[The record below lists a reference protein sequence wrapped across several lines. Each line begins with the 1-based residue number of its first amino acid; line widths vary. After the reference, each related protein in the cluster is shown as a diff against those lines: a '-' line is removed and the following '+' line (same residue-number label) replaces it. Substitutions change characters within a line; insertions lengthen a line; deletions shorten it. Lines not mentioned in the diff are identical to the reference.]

1 MQILPRLL
9 LTPTE
14 HGWTSDKSGRIVRRR
29 MARFLDGEWRALWD
43 ESSRYAE
50 SSRSNPFAAEL
61 ADAMRTAPVCDD
73 ADDLRRDAAIGKVR
87 RGRIGQGAQRL
98 VSRGGVAPEDA
109 RAEVLEHME
118 QLQLP
123 SHRDD
128 HPCALTAEEEEAFRS
143 YRPRATDLFTG
154 DTVKE
159 VMSQADAGVAGGCS
173 GWRNEHFK
181 GAAETDLGLAA
192 LTTIMLAMA
201 QGDCGSPYSE
211 NGNMHVWDASRL
223 IALVKGDEWTGA
235 ENTRPIAIGETL
247 RRLTGKCLLRARRE
261 VMERRA
267 LTIHNFAFTSDGCSN
282 VVKLV
287 QLYAHEYPE
296 HVVLTTDVETAF
308 QSAPRTQ
315 MERALYEDE
324 GLRPLLPYFYS
335 LYADEAALYF
345 GDTWAT
351 KGRQGR

>member
-1 MQILPRLL
+1 
-9 LTPTE
+9 
-14 HGWTSDKSGRIVRRR
+14 
-29 MARFLDGEWRALWD
+29 
-43 ESSRYAE
+43 
-50 SSRSNPFAAEL
+50 
-61 ADAMRTAPVCDD
+61 
-73 ADDLRRDAAIGKVR
+73 
-87 RGRIGQGAQRL
+87 
-98 VSRGGVAPEDA
+98 
-109 RAEVLEHME
+109 ME

-128 HPCALTAEEEEAFRS
+128 HPCALTAEEEEVFRS

-247 RRLTGKCLLRARRE
+247 RRLTGKSLLRARRE

-282 VVKLV
+282 VVKLA
-287 QLYAHEYPE
+287 QLYTHEHPD
-296 HVVLTTDVETAF
+296 HGVLNNKTQHAGIRTTPGTMAPGKGLLADVWNVPALARRLFGAGDITCRDWSRTNGQCGTRPTAP
-308 QSAPRTQ
+308 SPNSR
-315 MERALYEDE
+315 EV
-324 GLRPLLPYFYS
+324 
-335 LYADEAALYF
+335 
-345 GDTWAT
+345 
-351 KGRQGR
+351 GRCE